1 MHDGTRVQEAD
12 NTDPGPPLANT
23 RVKKNVETH
32 FVLHQK
38 LVIKLSKMQCTKFS
52 QF

>member
-23 RVKKNVETH
+23 RVKKNVETGDGDT
-32 FVLHQK
+32 LCPT
-38 LVIKLSKMQCTKFS
+38 SEAGN
-52 QF
+52 